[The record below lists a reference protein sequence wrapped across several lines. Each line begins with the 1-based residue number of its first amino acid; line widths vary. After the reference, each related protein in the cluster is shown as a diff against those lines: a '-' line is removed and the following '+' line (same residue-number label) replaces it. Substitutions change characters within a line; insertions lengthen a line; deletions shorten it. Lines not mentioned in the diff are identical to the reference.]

1 MTYIERIAIAIQHQ
15 QMGTW
20 DGDDQDAIEMY
31 LQAKKAGVWLKDDEI
46 ALGEKLSDLGV
57 WHY

>member
-31 LQAKKAGVWLKDDEI
+31 LQAKKAEL
-46 ALGEKLSDLGV
+46 
-57 WHY
+57 